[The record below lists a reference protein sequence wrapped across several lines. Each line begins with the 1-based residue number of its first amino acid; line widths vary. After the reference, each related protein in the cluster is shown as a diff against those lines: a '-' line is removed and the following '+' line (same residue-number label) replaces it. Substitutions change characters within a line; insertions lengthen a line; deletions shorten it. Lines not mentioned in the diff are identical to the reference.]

1 MSHFR
6 DGLEQLRLWLVA
18 AIVSPGWAWV
28 TEHWAGFWWSSPVVW
43 ICIFWLGDLVLGSTR
58 ALYDGWTHPADPRRL
73 RELQA
78 QLQAAPDDATLQ
90 AEVER
95 LQENAARGFRP
106 RRCAKSVLKLC
117 AWLAV
122 LMIAWGM
129 RDSHM
134 VGGVLAASC
143 LEAGV
148 LLTEASSV
156 LKHLGELTGAPFLR
170 FYATKFERQA
180 NPGGK

>member
-1 MSHFR
+1 MSHLR

-18 AIVSPGWAWV
+18 AVLSPGWAWV

-43 ICIFWLGDLVLGSTR
+43 VSIFWLLDLVLGSSR
-58 ALYDGWTHPADPRRL
+58 ALYDGWSHPEDP
-73 RELQA
+73 
-78 QLQAAPDDATLQ
+78 T
-90 AEVER
+90 
-95 LQENAARGFRP
+95 RGFRP
-106 RRCAKSVLKLC
+106 RRCARSTLKLC

-122 LMIAWGM
+122 LMVAWGM

-134 VGGVLAASC
+134 VGGILAASC

-156 LKHLGELTGAPFLR
+156 LRHLGELTGAPFLR

-180 NPGGK
+180 GAEK